1 MSPVKWQQPTIE
13 QLQQRAK
20 AGDCNKS
27 SFNNGCF
34 MTIEPKIMMF
44 NKPSHWTYGDW
55 LNSDARFLLNQIQK
69 NVVEWIYEEDMTDE
83 EKAAYPTYE
92 ATGGYLKALKE
103 FESAQIWWDGL
114 PDQDK
119 LTIKSLP
126 NFDADIFEQ
135 CTGIRAD

>member
-1 MSPVKWQQPTIE
+1 MGNWNT
-13 QLQQRAK
+13 
-20 AGDCNKS
+20 
-27 SFNNGCF
+27 GCF
-34 MTIEPKIMMF
+34 MTIEPEIMMF

-55 LNSDARFLLNQIQK
+55 LSSDARFLLNQIPK

-83 EKAAYPTYE
+83 EKAAYPTYK